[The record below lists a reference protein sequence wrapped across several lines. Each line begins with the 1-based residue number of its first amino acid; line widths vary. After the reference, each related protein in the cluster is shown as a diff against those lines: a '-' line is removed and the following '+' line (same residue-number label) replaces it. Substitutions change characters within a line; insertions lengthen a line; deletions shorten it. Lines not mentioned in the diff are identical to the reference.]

1 MAILGWKAGPE
12 EYPPVDL
19 MEYAITAEEAGF
31 ESIDVSDHFAPW
43 SEAGQACFTWTWLGA
58 VAVRTKSIRLGP
70 GVTCPILRYHPAI
83 IAQAAA
89 TLSHFA
95 PRRTYLAVGTGE
107 ALNEYAATGR
117 WPGYD
122 QRQDMLR
129 EAIDLIRELW
139 KGHEVTFEGEY
150 YQTQKARLYTPPVDD
165 IPIYVS
171 SLSPDSAKFAGEHG
185 DGIITVGGKKPE
197 LYQEM
202 LKNFETGAEEAK
214 RDPAQMPRLIELSV
228 IYGDDLQ
235 SGIQAMKKYWAGTFI
250 PALFDQKI
258 YTPKM
263 SAQNG
268 EVVGEETIRQA
279 GCVSS
284 DPDDHVRFAS
294 QYLELGF
301 DQLYFHTAGPGQ
313 EQFLRDYGKDVLP
326 RLRVKSSQAVS

>member
-1 MAILGWKAGPE
+1 VAVFGWKAGPE
-12 EYPPVDL
+12 EYPPVKL
-19 MEYAITAEEAGF
+19 MEYAVMAEEAGF
-31 ESIDVSDHFAPW
+31 ESINVSDHFAPW
-43 SEAGQACFTWTWLGA
+43 SEEGQACFTWTWLGA
-58 VAVRTKSIRLGP
+58 VAVRTDQMRLGP

-95 PRRTYLAVGTGE
+95 PGRTYLGVGTGE
-107 ALNEYAATGR
+107 ALNEYAATAR

-139 KGHEVTFEGEY
+139 KGNEVSFEGEY
-150 YQTQKARLYTPPVDD
+150 YQTRKARLYTPPVQD
-165 IPIYVS
+165 IPIYIS
-171 SLSPDSAKFAGEHG
+171 SLSPNSAKFAGKHG

-197 LYQEM
+197 AYRQM
-202 LKNFETGAEEAK
+202 LKNFESGAREAG
-214 RDPAQMPRLIELSV
+214 RDPTRMPRLIELNV

-235 SGIQAMKKYWAGTFI
+235 SGIQAMKKYWAGTYI

-268 EVVGEETIRQA
+268 EAVGEDTIRQK

-284 DPDDHVRFAS
+284 DPDDHIQFAQ
-294 QYLELGF
+294 QYFELGF
-301 DQLYFHTAGPGQ
+301 DQLYFHTAGSGQ
-313 EQFLRDYGKDVLP
+313 EQFLKDYGRDVLP
-326 RLRVKSSQAVS
+326 RLKEKAPQAVS

>member
-1 MAILGWKAGPE
+1 MSVFGWKAGTE

-19 MEYAITAEEAGF
+19 MEYAVTAEQAGF
-31 ESIDVSDHFAPW
+31 ESIDVSDHFSPW
-43 SEAGQACFTWTWLGA
+43 SEHGQACFTWTWLGA
-58 VAVRTKSIRLGP
+58 VAVRTKNIRLGP

-95 PRRTYLAVGTGE
+95 PGRTYLGVGTGE
-107 ALNEYAATGR
+107 ALNEYAVTGH

-139 KGHEVTFEGEY
+139 KGGEVTFEGEY
-150 YQTQKARLYTPPVDD
+150 FQTQKARLYTPPVDD
-165 IPIYVS
+165 IPIYIS
-171 SLSPDSAKFAGEHG
+171 SLSPNSAKFAGEHG

-197 LYQEM
+197 HYQEM
-202 LKNFETGAEEAK
+202 LKNFEMGTEEAG
-214 RDPAQMPRLIELSV
+214 RDATQMPRLIELNV
-228 IYGDDLQ
+228 IYSKDLQ
-235 SGIQAMKKYWAGTFI
+235 SGIQSMKKFWAGTYV

-263 SAQNG
+263 SAENG
-268 EVVGEETIRQA
+268 EVVGEDTIKQT
-279 GCVSS
+279 GCVSA
-284 DPDDHVRFAS
+284 DPEDHIQFAS

-313 EQFLRDYGKDVLP
+313 EQFLQDYGKDVLP
-326 RLRVKSSQAVS
+326 RLREKALQAVS